1 MSKERINKIKAMKQP
16 ELEKE
21 RGALVTSI
29 LALRVDIANHK
40 TKGIHKIKQMKRDV
54 ARINTFLAEE
64 KENNGQN

>member
-1 MSKERINKIKAMKQP
+1 MSKERISKIKAMKKP

-54 ARINTFLAEE
+54 ARINTFLAEG
-64 KENNGQN
+64 KDSNGQS